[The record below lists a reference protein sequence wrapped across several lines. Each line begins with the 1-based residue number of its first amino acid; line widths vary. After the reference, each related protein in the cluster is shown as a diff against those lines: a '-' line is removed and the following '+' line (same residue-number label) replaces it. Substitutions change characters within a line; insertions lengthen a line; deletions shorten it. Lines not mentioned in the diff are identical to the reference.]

1 MRSLG
6 IPTRVVTNFDSGH
19 EKDGNLVIDVF
30 YDNTGQLLPRE
41 SKDSIWW
48 VAPSPR
54 GFGRSSRVRPVSVP
68 LGCPTGTWRT
78 QQTAALVRR
87 GSPPPFYPCKEDPM
101 RPSEEQKGGRLRAD
115 LILAGWRKVDKF
127 TERWGGNRE
136 GIPVCGFAFPAVLER
151 PCLPSPYPQDCGNPL
166 AS

>member
-54 GFGRSSRVRPVSVP
+54 GFGRSSGARLASVR
-68 LGCPTGTWRT
+68 LGCPAGAWEMH
-78 QQTAALVRR
+78 QAAALEM
-87 GSPPPFYPCKEDPM
+87 S
-101 RPSEEQKGGRLRAD
+101 S
-115 LILAGWRKVDKF
+115 
-127 TERWGGNRE
+127 
-136 GIPVCGFAFPAVLER
+136 
-151 PCLPSPYPQDCGNPL
+151 PSPLPL
-166 AS
+166 